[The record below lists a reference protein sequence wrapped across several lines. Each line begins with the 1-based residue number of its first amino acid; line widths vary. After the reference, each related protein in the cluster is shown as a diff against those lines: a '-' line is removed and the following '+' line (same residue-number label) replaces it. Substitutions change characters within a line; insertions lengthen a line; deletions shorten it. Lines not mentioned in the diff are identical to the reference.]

1 MDCNKR
7 LFDVRSDQPVGY
19 PRVPSGS
26 VGSMIPSMAVI
37 LEAVN
42 MFERA
47 LEGFFE
53 STVMAARRLKKE

>member
-1 MDCNKR
+1 M
-7 LFDVRSDQPVGY
+7 GY

-53 STVMAARRLKKE
+53 STEMVARRLRKE